1 VSEKPVFDDIPEPP
15 PSSRPE
21 RSGAPGSIVERE
33 ASDGSRSSAASPLVR
48 DDGAERDKA
57 EPLTAPPTGSLTIVG
72 LGPGP
77 AQWLTPAAQ
86 TAIDSA
92 SDLIGYGP
100 YLDRIP
106 ARDGQ
111 TKHAS
116 DNRVE
121 IDRATHALQLAAA
134 GKNVA
139 VVSGGDPGVFAMA
152 AAVFEALEAGEP
164 AWLSLPIAIEPGV
177 TAMLA
182 AAAKAGAP
190 LGGDFCAISLS
201 DNLKPWEVVTA
212 RLEAV
217 LTADLV
223 TCLYNPI
230 SKARPWQLR
239 AALELAARHRDTGTP
254 VIFARAVGRPDEA
267 LRILTLAEA
276 IEAAASADMATL
288 VMIGASSTRLIARP
302 GDAAPYVYTPRSV
315 TKSPCATSQGR
326 T

>member
-1 VSEKPVFDDIPEPP
+1 MEKVKEMA
-15 PSSRPE
+15 E
-21 RSGAPGSIVERE
+21 AGS
-33 ASDGSRSSAASPLVR
+33 
-48 DDGAERDKA
+48 
-57 EPLTAPPTGSLTIVG
+57 GSLTVVG
-72 LGPGP
+72 LGPGE
-77 AQWLTPAAQ
+77 AHWLTPAAQ
-86 TAIDSA
+86 AAIDA
-92 SDLIGYGP
+92 ATDLIGYGP

-106 ARDGQ
+106 ERDGQ

-121 IDRATHALQLAAA
+121 IDRAGHALRLAAE
-134 GKNVA
+134 GRNVA

-152 AAVFEALEAGEP
+152 AAVFEALEAGDP
-164 AWLSLPIAIEPGV
+164 AWLSLPITVEPGI

-182 AAAKAGAP
+182 SAARAGAP

-217 LTADLV
+217 LKADFV
-223 TCLYNPI
+223 ICLYNPI

-239 AALELAARHRDTGTP
+239 AALELATRHREAQTP
-254 VIFARAVGRPDEA
+254 VIFARAVGRPDEN

-276 IEAAASADMATL
+276 LEAAASADMATL
-288 VMIGASSTRLIARP
+288 VTIGASSTKLIPRP
-302 GDAAPYVYTPRSV
+302 GEAAPWVYTPRSV
-315 TKSPCATSQGR
+315 TKSPSATSQGR